1 MNHKSTYQ
9 SHCLHPCI
17 PLEFYLK
24 VRRFSV
30 QCKACLI
37 CYTILFFFLFK
48 KNVLGEY
55 IDSRD
60 AKGIADLLNEKLEA
74 IQNKGKRK
82 KSRNKVRILI
92 MGPFAKELLL

>member
-1 MNHKSTYQ
+1 MYQ
-9 SHCLHPCI
+9 SYFLPPCI
-17 PLEFYLK
+17 QCRTWVIYKFLIYL
-24 VRRFSV
+24 F
-30 QCKACLI
+30 I
-37 CYTILFFFLFK
+37 FFLK

-82 KSRNKVRILI
+82 KSRNKVRTLS
-92 MGPFAKELLL
+92 GGAFAEDSLL